1 MAKNKKVF
9 LFTTTTDENGRWMC
23 KLVYDGLTKD
33 FFEDSAVH
41 AIMCMVALKR
51 EGYKCKYV
59 SSEKN

>member
-23 KLVYDGLTKD
+23 KIVYDSLTMD
-33 FFEDSAVH
+33 FPEDAAVH
-41 AIMCMVALKR
+41 AITTMAALKR